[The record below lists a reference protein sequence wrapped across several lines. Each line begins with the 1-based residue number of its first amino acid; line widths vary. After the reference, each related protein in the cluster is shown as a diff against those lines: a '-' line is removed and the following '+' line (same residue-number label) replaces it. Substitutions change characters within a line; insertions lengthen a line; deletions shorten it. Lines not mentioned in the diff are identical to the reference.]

1 MMQQS
6 YGKVHQL
13 YRGLKQYSQ
22 LHQCTRKSNMLR
34 DSVIGGADRRSAS
47 YYHSRGGSRRGTVT
61 QNMDNR
67 RNGSFTQAATRAD
80 QCTFSQDW
88 QKPDGSKKS
97 TADMSVISELCDIY
111 CLLNFGAMDEMGDRI
126 IELEN
131 SINDLI
137 AEIRVDCSPYPL
149 TPLKQRSG
157 SAKQEDGSA

>member
-1 MMQQS
+1 MSSHSDADWPLPRDQEMFDFNS
-6 YGKVHQL
+6 SH
-13 YRGLKQYSQ
+13 
-22 LHQCTRKSNMLR
+22 MLATAR
-34 DSVIGGADRRSAS
+34 HKEEQDARLIDDVLGGDE
-47 YYHSRGGSRRGTVT
+47 
-61 QNMDNR
+61 
-67 RNGSFTQAATRAD
+67 AD